1 VRAVRSSIA
10 LGPAAAG
17 WPVADFLAFFVG
29 RAEDDMVIVASFGLL
44 GSFEAYRTTTSR
56 VGCLIR
62 PQ

>member
-44 GSFEAYRTTTSR
+44 GSFEAYRTTT
-56 VGCLIR
+56 
-62 PQ
+62 